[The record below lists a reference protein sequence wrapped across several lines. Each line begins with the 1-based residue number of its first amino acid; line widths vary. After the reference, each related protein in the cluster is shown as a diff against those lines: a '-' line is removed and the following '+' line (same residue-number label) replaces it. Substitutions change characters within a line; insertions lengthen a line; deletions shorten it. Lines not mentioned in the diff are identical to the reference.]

1 MESLREMYKAGYGP
15 SSSHTLAPMRACL
28 MFKEITPDATRYEV
42 ELYGSLALT
51 GKGHYTDEI
60 ILKTL
65 APIPTQVKFC
75 SHWEHED
82 QSGLILKGFDAAD
95 GLIKEWVV
103 FSIGGGSIKVLN
115 EDFDFQRQVY
125 PHESFNDIVSFCKA
139 HNMNLAQYVYHFE
152 PDIKP
157 YLSEMLDA
165 MFKSVYDGINTQGVL
180 PGPLQLV
187 KVARDLWLK
196 ANSLSSNEKQKR
208 LKLVA
213 YAYAANEQN
222 ASNQI
227 VVTAPTMGACGVMA
241 SFMYYAYHDLGF
253 SKHRLVDAMAVA
265 GIIGNLIKH
274 NATISGAV
282 GGCQAEVGSATSMT
296 AAAKAFLDGHS
307 LKVIEVAAEI
317 AMEHHLGLT
326 CDPIGGFV
334 MIPCI
339 ERNGA
344 AILRAFDAVFMA
356 ENLSVL
362 KDNFVQ
368 FDDVIATMNYTGSKI
383 AVELKE
389 TSLGGLATIVRQN
402 KKTAP

>member
-1 MESLREMYKAGYGP
+1 MESLREMYKVGYGP
-15 SSSHTLAPMRACL
+15 SSSHTLAPMRASE
-28 MFKEITPDATRYEV
+28 MFKERTSQAHTYEV

-51 GKGHYTDEI
+51 GKGHFTDDI
-60 ILKTL
+60 IIKTL
-65 APIPTQVKFC
+65 SPVPTHVKFC
-75 SHWEHED
+75 ANWQYED
-82 QSGLILKGFDAAD
+82 QSGLILKALDKEGHQF
-95 GLIKEWVV
+95 KEWTV
-103 FSIGGGSIKVLN
+103 FSLGGGSIKVLE
-115 EDFDFQRQVY
+115 EDFDFQRIVY
-125 PHESFNDIVSFCKA
+125 PHQSFNEIAQFCREHKL
-139 HNMNLAQYVYHFE
+139 NLAQYVYNFE

-157 YLSEMLDA
+157 YLAQMLDA
-165 MFKSVYDGINTQGVL
+165 MFKSVYEGINQQGVL
-180 PGPLQLV
+180 PGPLKLA

-196 ANSLSSNEKQKR
+196 ANSLSSTEKKKK

-222 ASNQI
+222 ASNQM

-241 SFMYYAYHDLGF
+241 AFMYYAYHDLGF

-265 GIIGNLIKH
+265 GVIGNLIKH

-282 GGCQAEVGSATSMT
+282 GGCQAEVGSATSMA

-307 LKVIEVAAEI
+307 IKVIEVAAEI

-326 CDPIGGFV
+326 CDPIGGYV

-356 ENLSVL
+356 ENLSIL

-368 FDDVIATMNYTGSKI
+368 FDDVIATMNYTGQKL

-389 TSLGGLATIVRQN
+389 TSLGGLATIV
-402 KKTAP
+402 KPK